1 MRARHCAT
9 GSESPS
15 LCAGTC
21 PAAGGRRRRACLPCA
36 WARAPGDDLGLAFR
50 AHAPP
55 QSARARKAPID
66 QPLPGYGARALDD
79 LLEHRRHLRHVA
91 AGVAHLHPDDDLVLA
106 RCGQLYV
113 ERWPVAAVA
122 HLHHPRV
129 GIRGAGS
136 CLLGLFTVA
145 PRPPALRQLLQR
157 GADALLALL
166 RGTLARSLR
175 PAAGRCRIGRGA
187 FLDVIDQLAGLGQ
200 KCCSRLACRRNDA
213 APASARTRMPSCAT
227 RSRLIA
233 PAEASAAT
241 LAVSTSSIKLSFP
254 ERKVVERVVIHRHA
268 TADPAVGVALARETG
283 NLRPLPTASSVAYS
297 HSANRIRGSI
307 ADRPALLPRALIDSI
322 NRLQVPLDVA
332 PTPASPV
339 ILTQQRLQVR
349 GAQFDLPAV
358 GLQQPRRA
366 LPA

>member
-1 MRARHCAT
+1 MHRLNLLVR
-9 GSESPS
+9 G
-15 LCAGTC
+15 
-21 PAAGGRRRRACLPCA
+21 
-36 WARAPGDDLGLAFR
+36 
-50 AHAPP
+50 
-55 QSARARKAPID
+55 KAPID
-66 QPLPGYGARALDD
+66 QPLPGYCARALDD

-145 PRPPALRQLLQR
+145 PLGRLHLRQLLQR

-200 KCCSRLACRRNDA
+200 VLLEAGLPPKRRC
-213 APASARTRMPSCAT
+213 ARIGTHAH
-227 RSRLIA
+227 
-233 PAEASAAT
+233 
-241 LAVSTSSIKLSFP
+241 AVL
-254 ERKVVERVVIHRHA
+254 RHA
-268 TADPAVGVALARETG
+268 LQ
-283 NLRPLPTASSVAYS
+283 
-297 HSANRIRGSI
+297 
-307 ADRPALLPRALIDSI
+307 ADRPSRGQRSDIGREHFVHQAL
-322 NRLQVPLDVA
+322 VA
-332 PTPASPV
+332 
-339 ILTQQRLQVR
+339 
-349 GAQFDLPAV
+349 
-358 GLQQPRRA
+358 
-366 LPA
+366 